1 MEKTVIAPD
10 RGRAVIQLE
19 TARLIL
25 RPLTPEDVPA
35 LVPILGDA
43 ENMRWY
49 PRAFTPAEIASGIER
64 QIARYRTGTGLL
76 GMVLR
81 ETGELIGDCGP
92 VWQEVAGASEL
103 EIGYHV
109 HPSFQRQG
117 FATEAARAV
126 RDYAFDALGVDCV
139 ISMIRPQNVPSR
151 RVAEKNGLAVDRV
164 IFWRDYDHC
173 VYRLTKLAMR

>member
-1 MEKTVIAPD
+1 MHKAAIASE
-10 RGRAVIQLE
+10 RGPAAIQLE
-19 TARLIL
+19 TSRLIL
-25 RPLTPEDVPA
+25 RELTSEDAPA

-64 QIARYRTGTGLL
+64 QRARYRTGTGLL

-81 ETGELIGDCGP
+81 ETRELIGDCGP
-92 VWQEVAGASEL
+92 VWQEVEGASEL

-109 HPSFQRQG
+109 HPAFQRRG

-126 RDYAFDALGVDCV
+126 RDYAFETLGVDCV
-139 ISMIRPQNVPSR
+139 ISMIRPENVPSR
-151 RVAEKNGLAVDRV
+151 RVAEKNALTVDRV

-173 VYRLTKLAMR
+173 VYRLRKADAR